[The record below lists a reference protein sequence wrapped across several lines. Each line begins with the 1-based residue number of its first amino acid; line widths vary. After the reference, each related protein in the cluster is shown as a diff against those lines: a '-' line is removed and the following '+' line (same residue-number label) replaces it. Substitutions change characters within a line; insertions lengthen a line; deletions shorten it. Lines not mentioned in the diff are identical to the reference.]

1 MIKMIWCEDLNH
13 GIAKNNQLPWHIKQ
27 EMLFFKNTTLN
38 NIVIMGK
45 NTWLSLNQ
53 KPLKNRINY
62 ILTTNKDFKIDLDNV
77 FVIHDIQDVLELNKN
92 TDKDIYIIGG
102 KIVYETFFKYAEQ
115 LIISKLND
123 DYQCDLLLNY
133 NLNDFKLIKVIKN
146 DAFKTEIYERIK

>member
-1 MIKMIWCEDLNH
+1 MIWCEDLNH
-13 GIAKNNQLPWHIKQ
+13 GIAKNNQLPWHIQQ

-62 ILTTNKDFKIDLDNV
+62 VLTTNKDFKISLDNV
-77 FVIHDIQDVLELNKN
+77 FVIHDIRDVLELNKN

-102 KIVYETFFKYAEQ
+102 KKVYEAFFKYAQQ
-115 LIISKLND
+115 LIISKLNQ

-146 DAFKTEIYERIK
+146 DTFKTEIYERK

>member
-62 ILTTNKDFKIDLDNV
+62 VLTTNKDFKINLDNV
-77 FVIHDIQDVLELNKN
+77 FVIHDILDILELNQ
-92 TDKDIYIIGG
+92 TSDKDIYIIGG
-102 KIVYETFFKYAEQ
+102 KKVYEAFFKYAQQ

>member
-13 GIAKNNQLPWHIKQ
+13 GIAKNNQLPWHIQQ

-102 KIVYETFFKYAEQ
+102 KIIYETFFKYAEQ

>member
-62 ILTTNKDFKIDLDNV
+62 VLTTNKDFKIDLDNV

-102 KIVYETFFKYAEQ
+102 KKVYETFFKYAKQ
-115 LIISKLND
+115 LIVSKLNV

>member
-38 NIVIMGK
+38 NIVIIGK

-62 ILTTNKDFKIDLDNV
+62 VLTTNKDFKISLDNV

-133 NLNDFKLIKVIKN
+133 NLNDFKLIKLIKN
-146 DAFKTEIYERIK
+146 DAFTTEIYERIK

>member
-62 ILTTNKDFKIDLDNV
+62 ILTTNKNFKIDLDNV

>member
-62 ILTTNKDFKIDLDNV
+62 VLTTNKDFKINLDNV

-102 KIVYETFFKYAEQ
+102 KKVYETFFKYAEQ
-115 LIISKLND
+115 LIISKLDD
-123 DYQCDLLLNY
+123 DYKCDLLLNY

-146 DAFKTEIYERIK
+146 DAFKIEIYERIK

>member
-62 ILTTNKDFKIDLDNV
+62 VLTTNKDFKINLDNV
-77 FVIHDIQDVLELNKN
+77 FVIHDIQDVLELKKN

-115 LIISKLND
+115 LIISKLDD

-146 DAFKTEIYERIK
+146 DTFKTEIYERIK

>member
-62 ILTTNKDFKIDLDNV
+62 VLTTNKDFKINLDNV
-77 FVIHDIQDVLELNKN
+77 FVINDIQDVLKLNKN

-115 LIISKLND
+115 LIISKLDD